1 MLKFHGVAFYALGD
15 SLGTIQGAYQIF
27 TFVLDQVRLL
37 RPNDAIEVNLKG
49 LEKMKEPLQR
59 LRPLLEE
66 IELPLSI
73 DSFDRL
79 RKLIETADL
88 TPNQIRDN
96 IIELQGRI
104 RDELS
109 HIELWLITKEESRFL
124 KTDPF
129 GPEIPNKFAPAR
141 DDIEEAGKCLA
152 YARGTACVFHL
163 MRVMEVGLRALGAS
177 LNDPRLDPKRNP
189 SWDSILK
196 KCDDEL
202 SKRLQDRCAEWQ
214 QDDAF
219 YSTAAAQLHAVK
231 DAWRNPTM
239 HVERKYTPE
248 EAEEVWNAVRGFMR
262 HLAKRLDASVTSQ
275 AAL

>member
-1 MLKFHGVAFYALGD
+1 MWGLSDVLKFRGEEFYLLADGLGTLQGAFQILT
-15 SLGTIQGAYQIF
+15 SLHDRYNSLEPDAPLEATIQG
-27 TFVLDQVRLL
+27 LEGLRERL
-37 RPNDAIEVNLKG
+37 EF
-49 LEKMKEPLQR
+49 

-66 IELPLSI
+66 ADLKLSI
-73 DSFDRL
+73 DSVNRL
-79 RKLIETADL
+79 EKLIKQPKPTTA
-88 TPNQIRDN
+88 QIKDG
-96 IIELQGRI
+96 ISELQGRV

-109 HIELWLITKEESRFL
+109 HIELWLITREEGRFL

-129 GPEIPNKFAPAR
+129 GPEIPNKFTPAR

-152 YARGTACVFHL
+152 YGRGTACVFHL

-196 KCDDEL
+196 KCDEEL
-202 SKRLQDRCAEWQ
+202 LLPLQNRCDEWQ

-219 YSTAAAQLHAVK
+219 YSTASAQLHAVK
-231 DAWRNPTM
+231 DAWRNSTM

-248 EAEEVWNAVRGFMR
+248 EAEEVWNAVRAFMR
-262 HLAKRLDASVTSQ
+262 HLSKKLSA
-275 AAL
+275 